1 MKLGTLINIFKDSWK
16 KTKNSFF
23 LLILNK
29 ELKGQKKKGLKICN
43 VQEGS
48 FFLFLLRMVFDLE

>member
-1 MKLGTLINIFKDSWK
+1 MKLGTLMNIFKDSWK
-16 KTKNSFF
+16 KPKILF
-23 LLILNK
+23 LLILKK

-48 FFLFLLRMVFDLE
+48 FFLFLLSMVFDLE